1 MAVSEERCPTCDG
14 SGYIARS
21 GHGWPCP
28 TCSPSSAVGAP
39 SFRSDDDIQTGIR
52 RYLRWAASFVGA
64 VAFVVVVVLLVRFLW
79 I

>member
-1 MAVSEERCPTCDG
+1 VAVNEKRCPTCDG

-28 TCSPSSAVGAP
+28 TCSPASAADAP
-39 SFRSDDDIQTGIR
+39 TLRSDDDNQTGIL
-52 RYLRWAASFVGA
+52 RYVRWAVSFVGA
-64 VAFVVVVVLLVRFLW
+64 VAFVVMVALLVKFLW